1 MEHIDETGVPNGWES
16 GSYGSSQ
23 ENGYKNTYPVVNNT
37 NISSYGT
44 ETLSNGKNTFT
55 INDAANAIQ
64 ACMARNRDEN
74 NDGKISGSEVK
85 WFLPAINQLVGMFL
99 GAESLPTPLFGA
111 VSYTHLEKFQVE
123 AGNNVKVYAFI
134 NPIME
139 IPTTGLENLK
149 VGKQKLPSE
158 GLDYIAET
166 IAKSGNFMMSNVNG
180 EPTVI
185 KAIVGG
191 TDTNTANISV
201 ERISAKLTEETKRSI
216 DNKYELTTPTF
227 VGPKVYVQILS
238 HTYTNLADDSY
249 VLGGRNAAWSSFLH
263 PYKTGEVS
271 EKMCIRDSFFPW
283 FKMCIH
289 RK

>member
-1 MEHIDETGVPNGWES
+1 MQINFQFPTTRVVSDGGTNAGIDIEYAATEITAVLEYTETNKRIVVKGLTFGQQTES
-16 GSYGSSQ
+16 G
-23 ENGYKNTYPVVNNT
+23 
-37 NISSYGT
+37 
-44 ETLSNGKNTFT
+44 
-55 INDAANAIQ
+55 
-64 ACMARNRDEN
+64 AR
-74 NDGKISGSEVK
+74 IYS
-85 WFLPAINQLVGMFL
+85 
-99 GAESLPTPLFGA
+99 T
-111 VSYTHLEKFQVE
+111 EKFQVE

-271 EKMCIRDSFFPW
+271 ETDYRWLNATGTTYVLENLGSEWNTATSTSVLYQGQVFFENDGNQEIAGTFYSRPKL
-283 FKMCIH
+283 F
-289 RK
+289 